1 MRRLCAAFVAAV
13 LALGG
18 SLVAQTSV
26 QELVFDSNADLLRT
40 PPDTFVGEIGGVA
53 ANSKGQIF
61 VYTRT
66 GHPYATLGDNRTF
79 YRGGSRL
86 FQFDQNGKFVRELG
100 QDVYGFNAAY
110 GIRIDPQDNIWTIDI
125 GASQVVKFDSEGRV
139 ALVLGRK
146 PETINVR
153 PGAPPG
159 PAGTVGSGVF
169 APAAPPPASAGP
181 AAGGRG
187 APEGRGGA
195 APGGRGGA
203 PDGRGGPPPGAAAA
217 GGRGGQ
223 QAAPGSG
230 TPGSTFN
237 RPTDVGWDKAGNI
250 YIADGLGNTNR
261 IAKFDKNG
269 NFVKQWGSTG
279 DGQGQFSG
287 IEALVVDAQDNV
299 YVADA
304 GNKRI
309 EVFDSE
315 GNFKS
320 TFGNVG
326 TPLGMCITRG
336 ASQVLYVSHVGDPD
350 GMEDATIYKVALDGK
365 VLGKFGKAGKMPKEF
380 GVANSIDCRSENE
393 LLVGEMTN
401 WRVQKVTLKK

>member
-1 MRRLCAAFVAAV
+1 MTRILTAFVSAAV

-18 SLVAQTSV
+18 SLVAQTSL
-26 QELVFDSNADLLRT
+26 QELAFDTNADLLRT
-40 PPDTFVGEIGGVA
+40 PADIHVGEVGGVG

-110 GIRIDPQDNIWTIDI
+110 GLRVDPQDNVWTIDI
-125 GASQVVKFDSEGRV
+125 GANQVVKFDTDGRI

-153 PGAPPG
+153 PGASPG
-159 PAGTVGSGVF
+159 PAGIVGSGVL
-169 APAAPPPASAGP
+169 PPPPPPPG
-181 AAGGRG
+181 AGGPG
-187 APEGRGGA
+187 AADGRGA
-195 APGGRGGA
+195 APGGRGA
-203 PDGRGGPPPGAAAA
+203 PDGRGGAPQAGGG
-217 GGRGGQ
+217 GGRGGPGGGQ
-223 QAAPGSG
+223 AAAPGSG
-230 TPGSTFN
+230 TPGSSFN

-250 YIADGLGNTNR
+250 YVADGIGNTNR
-261 IAKFDKNG
+261 IAKFDKDG
-269 NFVKQWGSTG
+269 RFIKHWGSTG
-279 DGQGQFSG
+279 NAQGQFSG

-309 EVFDSE
+309 QVFDSD

-326 TPLGMCITRG
+326 TPLAMCITRG
-336 ASQVLYVSHVGDPD
+336 ATQFLYVSHVGDPD
-350 GMEDATIYKVALDGK
+350 GMEDAAIYKVALDGK
-365 VLGKFGKAGKMPKEF
+365 VVGKFGKAGKMPKEF
-380 GVANSIDCRSENE
+380 GIANSIDCRSENE

-401 WRVQKVTLKK
+401 WRVQRVTLKK